1 MAKKLQ
7 PVSVWGIE
15 FDALIDETK
24 SMTSKIPEYPVESG
38 FSVSDTI
45 INEPIQLSMTL
56 YLSNTPVTW
65 LYRHGSSNG
74 RVQRICKM
82 IEEQW
87 FQKNLTKIVTSD
99 ATYTNMGLTSISI
112 KKSKDL
118 GYAREISITAKKVRV
133 TERQTISVPDYILKS
148 GESMA
153 DAGKASTSKMSGNA
167 SFSGSSEEEIP
178 GTPSGA
184 SGGSSGKASKGRKK
198 SSGSDSKKKSSILY
212 GAAKGIGIL
221 K

>member
-24 SMTSKIPEYPVESG
+24 SMTSKIPEYPVEDG

-133 TERQTISVPDYILKS
+133 TERKTVSVPDYILKS
-148 GESMA
+148 GQSMA
-153 DAGKASTSKMSGNA
+153 DAGKASTSKMSE
-167 SFSGSSEEEIP
+167 SSSSSDNSAGGLGGVGKSKSRN
-178 GTPSGA
+178 GT
-184 SGGSSGKASKGRKK
+184 
-198 SSGSDSKKKSSILY
+198 GSDSKKKSSILY
-212 GAAKGIGIL
+212 GAAKGIGIF

>member
-24 SMTSKIPEYPVESG
+24 SMTSKIPEYPVEDG

-45 INEPIQLSMTL
+45 INEPVQLSMTL

-133 TERQTISVPDYILKS
+133 TERKTVSVPDYILKS
-148 GESMA
+148 GQSMA
-153 DAGKASTSKMSGNA
+153 DAGKASTSKMSET
-167 SFSGSSEEEIP
+167 SSSSDNSA
-178 GTPSGA
+178 GGLGGGLFGKSDSRNGA
-184 SGGSSGKASKGRKK
+184 
-198 SSGSDSKKKSSILY
+198 GSDSKKKSSILY
-212 GAAKGIGIL
+212 GAVKGIGIF

>member
-24 SMTSKIPEYPVESG
+24 SMTSKIPEYPVEDG

-118 GYAREISITAKKVRV
+118 GYAREISITAKKIRV
-133 TERQTISVPDYILKS
+133 TERKTVSVPDYILKS
-148 GESMA
+148 GQSMA
-153 DAGKASTSKMSGNA
+153 DAGKASTSKMSET
-167 SFSGSSEEEIP
+167 SSSSDNSA
-178 GTPSGA
+178 GGLGGGLFGKSDSRNGA
-184 SGGSSGKASKGRKK
+184 
-198 SSGSDSKKKSSILY
+198 GSDSKKKSSILY
-212 GAAKGIGIL
+212 GAVKGIGIF

>member
-24 SMTSKIPEYPVESG
+24 SMTSKIPEYPVEDG

-118 GYAREISITAKKVRV
+118 GYAREISITAKKIRV
-133 TERQTISVPDYILKS
+133 TERKTVSVPDYILKS
-148 GESMA
+148 GQSMA
-153 DAGKASTSKMSGNA
+153 DAGKASASKMSET
-167 SFSGSSEEEIP
+167 SSSSDNSAGGLGGGLFRKSE
-178 GTPSGA
+178 SRNGA
-184 SGGSSGKASKGRKK
+184 
-198 SSGSDSKKKSSILY
+198 GSDSKKKSSILY
-212 GAAKGIGIL
+212 GAAKGIGIF

>member
-24 SMTSKIPEYPVESG
+24 SMTSKIPEYPVEDG

-45 INEPIQLSMTL
+45 INDPVQLSMTL

-118 GYAREISITAKKVRV
+118 GYAREISITAKKIRV
-133 TERQTISVPDYILKS
+133 TERKTVSVPDYILKS
-148 GESMA
+148 GQSMA
-153 DAGKASTSKMSGNA
+153 DAGKTSTSKMSE
-167 SFSGSSEEEIP
+167 SSSSSDNSAGGLGGVGKSESRN
-178 GTPSGA
+178 GT
-184 SGGSSGKASKGRKK
+184 
-198 SSGSDSKKKSSILY
+198 GSDSKKKSSILY
-212 GAAKGIGIL
+212 GAAKGIGIF

>member
-24 SMTSKIPEYPVESG
+24 SMTSKIPEYPVEDG

-118 GYAREISITAKKVRV
+118 GYAREISITAKKIRV
-133 TERQTISVPDYILKS
+133 TERKTVSVPDYILKS
-148 GESMA
+148 GQSMA
-153 DAGKASTSKMSGNA
+153 DAGKASASKMSET
-167 SFSGSSEEEIP
+167 SSSSDNSAGGLGGGLFGKSE
-178 GTPSGA
+178 SRNGA
-184 SGGSSGKASKGRKK
+184 
-198 SSGSDSKKKSSILY
+198 GSDSKKKSSILY
-212 GAAKGIGIL
+212 GAAKGIGIF

>member
-15 FDALIDETK
+15 FDALIDEIK
-24 SMTSKIPEYPVESG
+24 SMTSKIPEYPVEDG

-133 TERQTISVPDYILKS
+133 TERKTVSVPDYILKS
-148 GESMA
+148 GQSMA
-153 DAGKASTSKMSGNA
+153 DAGKASTSKMSE
-167 SFSGSSEEEIP
+167 SSSSSDNSAGGLGGGLFGKNE
-178 GTPSGA
+178 GRNGA
-184 SGGSSGKASKGRKK
+184 
-198 SSGSDSKKKSSILY
+198 GSDSKKKSSILY
-212 GAAKGIGIL
+212 GAAKGIGIF

>member
-133 TERQTISVPDYILKS
+133 TERKTVSVPDYILKS
-148 GESMA
+148 GQSMA
-153 DAGKASTSKMSGNA
+153 DAGKASTSKMSE
-167 SFSGSSEEEIP
+167 SSSSSDNSA
-178 GTPSGA
+178 GGLGGGLFGKSDGRNGA
-184 SGGSSGKASKGRKK
+184 
-198 SSGSDSKKKSSILY
+198 GSDSKKKSSILY
-212 GAAKGIGIL
+212 GAAKGIGIF

>member
-24 SMTSKIPEYPVESG
+24 SMTSKIPEYPVEDG

-45 INEPIQLSMTL
+45 INDPVQLSMTL

-118 GYAREISITAKKVRV
+118 GYAREISITAKKIIV
-133 TERQTISVPDYILKS
+133 TERKTVSVPDYILKS
-148 GESMA
+148 GQSMA
-153 DAGKASTSKMSGNA
+153 DAGKTSTSKMSE
-167 SFSGSSEEEIP
+167 SSSSSDNSAGGLGGVGKSESRN
-178 GTPSGA
+178 GT
-184 SGGSSGKASKGRKK
+184 
-198 SSGSDSKKKSSILY
+198 GSDSKKKSSILY
-212 GAAKGIGIL
+212 GAAKGIGIF

>member
-24 SMTSKIPEYPVESG
+24 SMTSKIPEYPVEDG

-133 TERQTISVPDYILKS
+133 TERKTVSVPDYILKS
-148 GESMA
+148 GQSMA
-153 DAGKASTSKMSGNA
+153 DAGKASTSKMSET
-167 SFSGSSEEEIP
+167 SS
-178 GTPSGA
+178 SSDNSA
-184 SGGSSGKASKGRKK
+184 GGLGGGLLGKGESRNG
-198 SSGSDSKKKSSILY
+198 SGSDSKKKSSILY
-212 GAAKGIGIL
+212 GAAKGIGIF

>member
-24 SMTSKIPEYPVESG
+24 SMTSKIPEYPVEDG

-133 TERQTISVPDYILKS
+133 TERKTVSVPDYILKS
-148 GESMA
+148 GQSMA
-153 DAGKASTSKMSGNA
+153 DAGKASTSKMSET
-167 SFSGSSEEEIP
+167 SSSSDNSA
-178 GTPSGA
+178 GGLGGGLFGKSDSRNGA
-184 SGGSSGKASKGRKK
+184 
-198 SSGSDSKKKSSILY
+198 GSDSKKKSSILY
-212 GAAKGIGIL
+212 GAAKGIGIF

>member
-24 SMTSKIPEYPVESG
+24 SMTSKIPEYPVEDG

-99 ATYTNMGLTSISI
+99 ATYTTMGLTSISI

-118 GYAREISITAKKVRV
+118 GYAREISITAKKIRV
-133 TERQTISVPDYILKS
+133 TERKTVSVPDYILKS
-148 GESMA
+148 GQSMA
-153 DAGKASTSKMSGNA
+153 DAGKASTSKMSET
-167 SFSGSSEEEIP
+167 SSSSDNSA
-178 GTPSGA
+178 GGLGGGLFGKSKSRNGA
-184 SGGSSGKASKGRKK
+184 
-198 SSGSDSKKKSSILY
+198 GSDSKKKSSILY
-212 GAAKGIGIL
+212 GAAKGIGIF

>member
-24 SMTSKIPEYPVESG
+24 SMTSKIPEYPVEDG

-74 RVQRICKM
+74 RIQRICKM

-133 TERQTISVPDYILKS
+133 TERKTVSVPDYILKS
-148 GESMA
+148 GQSMA
-153 DAGKASTSKMSGNA
+153 DAGKASTSKMSE
-167 SFSGSSEEEIP
+167 SSSSSDNSA
-178 GTPSGA
+178 GGLGGGLFGKSDGRNGA
-184 SGGSSGKASKGRKK
+184 
-198 SSGSDSKKKSSILY
+198 GSDSKKKSSILY
-212 GAAKGIGIL
+212 GAAKGIGIF

>member
-24 SMTSKIPEYPVESG
+24 SMTSKIPEYPVEDG

-45 INEPIQLSMTL
+45 INEPVQISMTL

-133 TERQTISVPDYILKS
+133 TERKTVSVPDYILKS
-148 GESMA
+148 GQSMA
-153 DAGKASTSKMSGNA
+153 DAGKASTSKMSE
-167 SFSGSSEEEIP
+167 SSSSSDNSAGGLGGVGKSESRN
-178 GTPSGA
+178 GT
-184 SGGSSGKASKGRKK
+184 
-198 SSGSDSKKKSSILY
+198 GSDSKKKSSILY
-212 GAAKGIGIL
+212 GAAKGIGIF

>member
-24 SMTSKIPEYPVESG
+24 SMTSKIPEYPVEDG

-118 GYAREISITAKKVRV
+118 GYAREISITAKKIRV
-133 TERQTISVPDYILKS
+133 TERKTVSVPDYILKS
-148 GESMA
+148 GQSMA
-153 DAGKASTSKMSGNA
+153 DAGKASASKMSET
-167 SFSGSSEEEIP
+167 SSSSDNSAGGLGGGLFGKSE
-178 GTPSGA
+178 SRNGA
-184 SGGSSGKASKGRKK
+184 
-198 SSGSDSKKKSSILY
+198 GSDSQKKSSILY
-212 GAAKGIGIL
+212 GAAKGIGIF

>member
-24 SMTSKIPEYPVESG
+24 SMTSKIPEYPVEDG

-118 GYAREISITAKKVRV
+118 GYAREISITAKKIRV
-133 TERQTISVPDYILKS
+133 TERKTVSVPDYILKS
-148 GESMA
+148 GQSMA
-153 DAGKASTSKMSGNA
+153 DAGKASTSKMSET
-167 SFSGSSEEEIP
+167 SSSSDNSAGGLGGGLFGKSE
-178 GTPSGA
+178 GRNGA
-184 SGGSSGKASKGRKK
+184 
-198 SSGSDSKKKSSILY
+198 GSDSKKKSSILY
-212 GAAKGIGIL
+212 GAAKGIGIF

>member
-24 SMTSKIPEYPVESG
+24 SMTSKIPEYPVEDG

-118 GYAREISITAKKVRV
+118 GYAREISITAKKIRV
-133 TERQTISVPDYILKS
+133 TERKTVSVPDYILKS
-148 GESMA
+148 GQSMA
-153 DAGKASTSKMSGNA
+153 DAGKASTSKMSE
-167 SFSGSSEEEIP
+167 SS
-178 GTPSGA
+178 SSSDNSA
-184 SGGSSGKASKGRKK
+184 GGLGGGLFGKSESRNG
-198 SSGSDSKKKSSILY
+198 SGSDSKKKSSILY
-212 GAAKGIGIL
+212 GAAKGIGIF